1 MKPDATS
8 AVVPRIFAIRG
19 ESVMLDS
26 DLAILYGV
34 TTGNFN
40 KAVLRNVSR
49 FPTEFS
55 FVLTHKEF
63 ADLIFQIGTSKGRGG
78 RRNQP
83 WVFTEHGA
91 IMAATILSS
100 ERAVAMSAYRAG
112 ACPERSRMGEDAAGV
127 AGRCDAGSAVAED
140 REDAAQ
146 PRQRV
151 AGCDSETAFAAAAA
165 AAGPTEAAD
174 WLSSRGGQI
183 MTTRSLPR
191 MEEARTGGRHA

>member
-8 AVVPRIFAIRG
+8 AVVPRIFAIRS

-55 FVLTHKEF
+55 FVLTRKEF

-78 RRNQP
+78 RRQLP
-83 WVFTEHGA
+83 RVFTEHGA

-100 ERAVAMSAYRAG
+100 ERAVAMSVYVVRAFVKMRRELLTDATLEARLQKIEKTLLSHDSALRDVIQKLRPLLLPPPDPPKPRIG
-112 ACPERSRMGEDAAGV
+112 FHRGEDK
-127 AGRCDAGSAVAED
+127 S
-140 REDAAQ
+140 
-146 PRQRV
+146 
-151 AGCDSETAFAAAAA
+151 
-165 AAGPTEAAD
+165 
-174 WLSSRGGQI
+174 
-183 MTTRSLPR
+183 
-191 MEEARTGGRHA
+191 

>member
-19 ESVMLDS
+19 ESGMLDS

-55 FVLTHKEF
+55 FVLTRKEF

-78 RRNQP
+78 RRQLP
-83 WVFTEHGA
+83 RVFTEHGA

-100 ERAVAMSAYRAG
+100 ERAVAMSVYVVRAFVKMRRELLTDATLEARLQKIEKTLLSHDSALRDVIQKLRPLLLPPPDAPKPRIG
-112 ACPERSRMGEDAAGV
+112 FHRGEDK
-127 AGRCDAGSAVAED
+127 
-140 REDAAQ
+140 
-146 PRQRV
+146 
-151 AGCDSETAFAAAAA
+151 
-165 AAGPTEAAD
+165 
-174 WLSSRGGQI
+174 
-183 MTTRSLPR
+183 
-191 MEEARTGGRHA
+191 

>member
-8 AVVPRIFAIRG
+8 AVVPRIFAIRS

-55 FVLTHKEF
+55 FVLTRKEF
-63 ADLIFQIGTSKGRGG
+63 ADLIFQIGRSKGRGG
-78 RRNQP
+78 RRQLP
-83 WVFTEHGA
+83 RVFTEHGA

-100 ERAVAMSAYRAG
+100 ERAVAMSVYVVRAFVKMRRELLTDATLEARLQKIEKTLLRHDSALRDVIQKLRPLLLPPPDAPRPRIG
-112 ACPERSRMGEDAAGV
+112 FHRGEDK
-127 AGRCDAGSAVAED
+127 
-140 REDAAQ
+140 
-146 PRQRV
+146 
-151 AGCDSETAFAAAAA
+151 
-165 AAGPTEAAD
+165 
-174 WLSSRGGQI
+174 
-183 MTTRSLPR
+183 
-191 MEEARTGGRHA
+191 

>member
-8 AVVPRIFAIRG
+8 AVVPRIFAIRS

-55 FVLTHKEF
+55 FVLTRKEF
-63 ADLIFQIGTSKGRGG
+63 ADLIFQIGTSNGRGG
-78 RRNQP
+78 RRQLP
-83 WVFTEHGA
+83 RVFTEHGA

-100 ERAVAMSAYRAG
+100 ERAVAMSVYVVRAFVKMRRELLTDATLEARLQKIEKTLLRHDSALRDVIQKLRPLLLPPPDAPRPRIG
-112 ACPERSRMGEDAAGV
+112 FHRGEDK
-127 AGRCDAGSAVAED
+127 
-140 REDAAQ
+140 
-146 PRQRV
+146 
-151 AGCDSETAFAAAAA
+151 
-165 AAGPTEAAD
+165 
-174 WLSSRGGQI
+174 
-183 MTTRSLPR
+183 
-191 MEEARTGGRHA
+191 

>member
-8 AVVPRIFAIRG
+8 AVVPRIFAIRS

-55 FVLTHKEF
+55 FVLTRKEF
-63 ADLIFQIGTSKGRGG
+63 ADLIFQIGRSKGRGG
-78 RRNQP
+78 RRQLP
-83 WVFTEHGA
+83 RVFTEHGA

-100 ERAVAMSAYRAG
+100 ERAVAMSVYVVRAFVKMRRELLTDATLEARLQKIEKTLLRHDSALRDVIQKLRPLLLPPPDAPKPRIG
-112 ACPERSRMGEDAAGV
+112 FHRGEDK
-127 AGRCDAGSAVAED
+127 
-140 REDAAQ
+140 
-146 PRQRV
+146 
-151 AGCDSETAFAAAAA
+151 
-165 AAGPTEAAD
+165 
-174 WLSSRGGQI
+174 
-183 MTTRSLPR
+183 
-191 MEEARTGGRHA
+191 